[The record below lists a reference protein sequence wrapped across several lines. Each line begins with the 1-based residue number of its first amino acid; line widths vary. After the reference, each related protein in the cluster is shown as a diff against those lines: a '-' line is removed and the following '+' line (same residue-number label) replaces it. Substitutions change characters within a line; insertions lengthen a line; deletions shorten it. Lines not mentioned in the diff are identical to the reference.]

1 MPSFYRFSLF
11 YLLTFL
17 FSNHS
22 LDTESETVRAR
33 LAEHLNDLLSLGVH
47 GFRIDAAKRASIP
60 RPSSTPLFRLY
71 SPMLN
76 WMFGIDI
83 APDSVTNILSRLSK
97 HVYVTQEVVDT
108 SGVLMNK
115 HSNVGDVQVYVLSLL
130 LGECAEVW
138 GADWLHGILGLA
150 MPIRLKTH
158 SRAAVSRRLPILT
171 LRVA

>member
-1 MPSFYRFSLF
+1 M
-11 YLLTFL
+11 LLNVRL
-17 FSNHS
+17 S
-22 LDTESETVRAR
+22 LDP
-33 LAEHLNDLLSLGVH
+33 LLL
-47 GFRIDAAKRASIP
+47 
-60 RPSSTPLFRLY
+60 SSTPLFRLD

-76 WMFGIDI
+76 WMLGIDI

-138 GADWLHGILGLA
+138 GADWLNGILGLA
-150 MPIRLKTH
+150 MPTRLKTH
-158 SRAAVSRRLPILT
+158 SQAAVSRRLPILT
-171 LRVA
+171 LRVDWRVAWRMYLLRTTIPSVTDRR